1 MNVMEVRMRL
11 QVSKMPVLVVLGG
24 LPATGKSAVAAALV
38 RRTGFTFVRVDRI
51 EQAIIASTELEQPL
65 GPVGYMIA
73 YEVAGEQLAHGVSVV
88 AESVNP
94 LTITRN
100 AWRDVSAAHG
110 AGLVEVELTCSDA
123 AAHRHRAQSRQVD
136 VPGLKL
142 PDWTQISGR
151 EYEPWDRDHLVID
164 TASQTPDEAAA
175 AILDAAGAAPG
186 PCSG

>member
-1 MNVMEVRMRL
+1 MML
-11 QVSKMPVLVVLGG
+11 QGTRAPVLVVLGG
-24 LPATGKSAVAAALV
+24 LPATGKSTVATAVV
-38 RRTGFTFVRVDRI
+38 RRTGFAFVRLDRI
-51 EQAIIASTELEQPL
+51 EQAIIASTDLEQPL

-94 LTITRN
+94 LAITRN
-100 AWRDVSAAHG
+100 AWRDVATSRG

-123 AAHRHRAQSRQVD
+123 ATHRHRAQSRQVD

-142 PDWTQISGR
+142 PEWAQITGR

-164 TASQTPDEAAA
+164 TAIQTPDEAAA
-175 AILDAAGAAPG
+175 AIADAIGLAARHVLADRG
-186 PCSG
+186 

>member
-1 MNVMEVRMRL
+1 MAF
-11 QVSKMPVLVVLGG
+11 QVTRKPVLVVLGG
-24 LPATGKSAVAAALV
+24 LPATGKSTVAAALV
-38 RRTGFTFVRVDRI
+38 RQTGFTFVRVDRI

-94 LTITRN
+94 LAITRN
-100 AWRDVSAAHG
+100 AWRDIATGQG

-136 VPGLKL
+136 VPGLTL
-142 PDWTQISGR
+142 PDWAQITGR

-164 TASQTPDEAAA
+164 TASRTPDEAAA
-175 AILDAAGAAPG
+175 AILDAVGEVPG
-186 PCSG
+186 HGRADRG